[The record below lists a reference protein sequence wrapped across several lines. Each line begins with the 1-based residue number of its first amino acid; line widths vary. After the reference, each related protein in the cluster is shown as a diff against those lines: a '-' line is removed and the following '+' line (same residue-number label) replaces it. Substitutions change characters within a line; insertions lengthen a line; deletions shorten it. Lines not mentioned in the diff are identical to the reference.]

1 VVRYFDIGSPDSK
14 MADARATS
22 VEITLQPE
30 DSINGCLNRHKV
42 GVCETV
48 KCLHQPSDAPV
59 IWGKIGGGSLRMG
72 NNNDECCYDAP
83 VLGTSA
89 SLTAT
94 CGEEQ
99 YSTFITVIEPA
110 GLWCSN
116 HVTSIISNTAPYT
129 FGGIG
134 MNLHLYV
141 LPFSV
146 SFQNIAVEEVPCE
159 VGYPTGY
166 FTNLLFA
173 GRWSHSVAMG
183 AGRWIDIKPG
193 NEFGEDKSTYGEW
206 PTPWAPGELRWP
218 IPVGWNVKGTKSGP
232 QVKNFPVEYQSI
244 KTIGAD
250 GTITQSK
257 HEHTIS
263 KTTNGVIRLDGELI
277 NGN

>member
-1 VVRYFDIGSPDSK
+1 MVRYFDIGSPDSK
-14 MADARATS
+14 MSDARATS

-30 DSINGCLNRHKV
+30 DSINGCPNRHKV

-146 SFQNIAVEEVPCE
+146 SFLTNVFTAFFSPEKEKFRSPTFG
-159 VGYPTGY
+159 VGSWYVCFPSLARRSMTGP
-166 FTNLLFA
+166 
-173 GRWSHSVAMG
+173 
-183 AGRWIDIKPG
+183 PG
-193 NEFGEDKSTYGEW
+193 
-206 PTPWAPGELRWP
+206 
-218 IPVGWNVKGTKSGP
+218 
-232 QVKNFPVEYQSI
+232 
-244 KTIGAD
+244 
-250 GTITQSK
+250 
-257 HEHTIS
+257 
-263 KTTNGVIRLDGELI
+263 
-277 NGN
+277 